1 MGLINS
7 VFLSL
12 GSNLGDRYFNLQNA
26 VSEISNQIGKI
37 TAISPI
43 YETEPIG
50 FSSTELFLN
59 VCVQIE
65 SSKSAF
71 QILEIL
77 QEIEIKAGRISSQNQ
92 GYISRIIDIDIIFY
106 NQETIKA
113 DKLTVPH
120 ASFRDRLFVLLPLN
134 DLNSQFVDPKTSL
147 TIKQLM
153 DKCTENSKLVKIKLL
168 LNF

>member
-153 DKCTENSKLVKIKLL
+153 DKCTDNSKLVKIKLL

>member
-1 MGLINS
+1 MELINS

-50 FSSTELFLN
+50 FSSTDLFLN

-65 SSKSAF
+65 SSKNAF

-77 QEIEIKAGRISSQNQ
+77 QKIEIEAGRIRSQNQ

-106 NQETIKA
+106 NQEKIETSNLLI
-113 DKLTVPH
+113 PH
-120 ASFRDRLFVLLPLN
+120 PYFNERLFVLLPLN

-147 TIKQLM
+147 TIKQLL
-153 DKCTENSKLVKIKLL
+153 DKCNDNSKITKIKLL

>member
-1 MGLINS
+1 MELINS

-77 QEIEIKAGRISSQNQ
+77 QEIEINAGRISSQNQ

-120 ASFRDRLFVLLPLN
+120 ANFRDRLFVLLPLN

-147 TIKQLM
+147 TIKQLL
-153 DKCTENSKLVKIKLL
+153 DKCADNSKLLKVKLL

>member
-1 MGLINS
+1 MELINS

-12 GSNLGDRYFNLQNA
+12 GSNLGDRYFNLQSA

-43 YETEPIG
+43 YETEPVG

-59 VCVQIE
+59 VCMQIE

-71 QILEIL
+71 QIIEIL
-77 QEIEIKAGRISSQNQ
+77 QKIEKETGRIRSQNQ
-92 GYISRIIDIDIIFY
+92 EYISRIIDIDIIFY

-147 TIKQLM
+147 TIKQLI
-153 DKCTENSKLVKIKLL
+153 DKCTDNSKLVKVNLL

>member
-77 QEIEIKAGRISSQNQ
+77 QEIEINAGRISSQNQ

-106 NQETIKA
+106 NQETIKT

-153 DKCTENSKLVKIKLL
+153 DKWIEKSKIAKIKLL
-168 LNF
+168 INS